1 VPEVVL
7 QHNFEDEQTHG
18 MEQGIMTT
26 EFLHMLNPKNFK
38 FLPPQFT
45 QAIRSAGAASAKE
58 KPDTAYELIQQKLS
72 LKASQEQRMRR

>member
-1 VPEVVL
+1 
-7 QHNFEDEQTHG
+7 
-18 MEQGIMTT
+18 MEQGITTT

-58 KPDTAYELIQQKLS
+58 KPVTVKELF
-72 LKASQEQRMRR
+72 